1 VPQMIYAAAFD
12 QRGSWPNISYVRRFP
27 LASLTTSFLRDR
39 RVRYAEFK
47 LNQQKGVGFDLLV
60 IQPRRRTLLPAA

>member
-39 RVRYAEFK
+39 RVRYAE
-47 LNQQKGVGFDLLV
+47 LNWISRKVWVLIF
-60 IQPRRRTLLPAA
+60 